1 MAQLI
6 DFDELNAVLTEYGE
20 AVKQQYI
27 DNLKRDGRPASG
39 DLIQSITTRV
49 VTGDREWVVEMS
61 LRDYWKYIE
70 YGTRG
75 WYTGNTSRKFPP
87 PSALL
92 RWIQVKPVL
101 PRPDAKGR
109 IPSPKSLAY
118 LIGRKIRDF
127 GTRGRADLTEAKMSV
142 TEQFRPRIE
151 AALARDMTT
160 YIRRILSP
168 QDVF

>member
-61 LRDYWKYIE
+61 LKDYWKYIE

-75 WYTGNTSRKFPP
+75 WYTGNPTRKFPP
-87 PSALL
+87 INKILE
-92 RWIQVKPVL
+92 WINVKPGF
-101 PRPDAKGR
+101 PRPATLPER
-109 IPSPKSLAY
+109 KSLAY

-127 GTRGRADLTEAKMSV
+127 GTRGRADLTEAKMTI

-168 QDVF
+168 QDVY

>member
-20 AVKQQYI
+20 AVAAQYK
-27 DNLKRDGRPASG
+27 DNLIRDGRPASG

-61 LRDYWKYIE
+61 LKDYWKYIE

-87 PSALL
+87 VSAILK
-92 RWIQVKPVL
+92 WIQVKPGFPVPSSL
-101 PRPDAKGR
+101 PKQ
-109 IPSPKSLAY
+109 KSLAY

>member
-1 MAQLI
+1 MVDLN
-6 DFDELNAVLTEYGE
+6 ELKAVLEEYAE
-20 AVKQQYI
+20 AVKQEYI
-27 DNLKRDGRPASG
+27 ANLKRDGRPASG
-39 DLIQSITTRV
+39 ELINTITTNVRA
-49 VTGDREWVVEMS
+49 GDKEFIVS
-61 LRDYWKYIE
+61 LNLKDYWKYIE

-87 PSALL
+87 VSAILK
-92 RWIQVKPVL
+92 WVQVKPVL

-109 IPSPKSLAY
+109 IPSPKSLAF

-168 QDVF
+168 SDLT